1 VSGEVRP
8 LAADLGAPFGD
19 ACRDLRLAAGLTQ
32 EALAERAGISARSIR
47 ALEHGRSMPYKDTV
61 RRLVVALGLGKAEA
75 ARLIAAAT
83 PTPRRRLPAGTASS
97 SLQLLPSTPT
107 PLVGRSAEL
116 ASLAALLRRDDVRL
130 VTLTGPGGVGKTRL
144 ALALAAELKPEFP
157 DGVAFVSLASTA
169 DPALVPV
176 ALARV
181 IGLRETADR
190 SLLDGIAAYLR
201 SRSLLVLLD
210 NFEHLLPAAP
220 VLADLLVE
228 CPGLRLLVTSRSL
241 LHLRAEHRFDVTPLD
256 LPAPDGPTGPAD
268 VIVFPAVAL
277 FLARAQA
284 SQPSFAITTE
294 NAAQVAEICR
304 RLDGLPLAI
313 ELAAT
318 RTTLLTPAALLARLE
333 RRLGVLVGGARD
345 LPERQQTMRAAISW
359 SYDLLHPGE
368 KALLRR
374 LAVFAGGCT
383 VEAVEAVCPAGAGL
397 AADVLG
403 WLGELVDQSLLL
415 QRHGAG
421 EEPRVGMLETV
432 REFALEQLAATGELP
447 ALERRHA
454 EYYLALA
461 EAAEQHLMG
470 PQQRVWLDRLAAE
483 HDNLRAALRWSA
495 REDDRRA
502 LGARLAGALMGFWWI
517 HGHWREGL
525 QWLEEMSTDDIWVP
539 PSTRAKVLNGAGVLA
554 EALGHLGQASDRYA
568 ESLALCEALDDK
580 RGTCSALIGL
590 GAVAMHHGD
599 AIRARALLERS
610 LTLAREQEAQCLV
623 AHALVN
629 LGALALDAGD
639 IPAAETLLEE
649 SLVLCRRLGE
659 RWISNLALN
668 VLSALALRRGDW
680 DRARI
685 VMRESLVRYRDVGNS
700 VGMANSLEV
709 LAVAATE
716 REPLLAARLFGAG
729 AAVYEMAGSTR
740 PPLIEPDCKRAL
752 AYLRTVLGGDTSGL
766 GLAAGRRMALEDAV
780 DLALGA
786 EDGAR
791 AAANAPI

>member
-1 VSGEVRP
+1 
-8 LAADLGAPFGD
+8 L
-19 ACRDLRLAAGLTQ
+19 
-32 EALAERAGISARSIR
+32 
-47 ALEHGRSMPYKDTV
+47 
-61 RRLVVALGLGKAEA
+61 
-75 ARLIAAAT
+75 
-83 PTPRRRLPAGTASS
+83 
-97 SLQLLPSTPT
+97 
-107 PLVGRSAEL
+107 
-116 ASLAALLRRDDVRL
+116 LAALLRRDDVRL

-144 ALALAAELKPEFP
+144 GLAVAAELRSEFP

-181 IGLRETADR
+181 IGVRETADR
-190 SLLDGIAAYLR
+190 SLLDGIVAYLR

-241 LHLRAEHRFDVTPLD
+241 LHLRAEHRFDVAPLD
-256 LPAPDGPTGPAD
+256 LPAAGGPTSPAD
-268 VIVFPAVAL
+268 VIAFPAVAL

-284 SQPSFAITTE
+284 SQPSFAITTD
-294 NAAQVAEICR
+294 NAAEVAEICR

-318 RTTLLTPAALLARLE
+318 RTTLLTPGALLARLE

-383 VEAVEAVCPAGAGL
+383 VEAVEAVCPAGVGL
-397 AADVLG
+397 ETDVLG
-403 WLGELVDQSLLL
+403 WLGELVDQSLL
-415 QRHGAG
+415 QRHSAR

-432 REFALEQLAATGELP
+432 REFALEQVAAAGELP

-470 PQQRVWLDRLAAE
+470 PQQRVWLDRLAVE
-483 HDNLRAALRWSA
+483 HDNLRAVLRWSS
-495 REDDRRA
+495 REDDRRP

-525 QWLEEMSTDDIWVP
+525 QWLEEMSTDDIRVP

-554 EALGHLGQASDRYA
+554 EALGHLGPASDLYA
-568 ESLALCEALDDK
+568 QSLALCDALDDR
-580 RGTCSALIGL
+580 RGMCSALIGL
-590 GAVAMHHGD
+590 GAVAMHQGD

-610 LTLAREQEAQCLV
+610 LRLGREQDAHSLV

-639 IPAAETLLEE
+639 IPAAERLLEE

-680 DRARI
+680 ERART
-685 VMRESLVRYRDVGNS
+685 VMRESLVRYRDVGNA
-700 VGMANSLEV
+700 VGMANCLEV

-729 AAVYEMAGSTR
+729 AAVYEMTGSTR
-740 PPLIEPDCKRAL
+740 PPLIDPDCKRAL
-752 AYLRTVLGGDTSGL
+752 AHLRTILGGDTSGL
-766 GLAAGRRMALEDAV
+766 GFAAGRDMALEEAV

-791 AAANAPI
+791 AAATAPM